1 MRGFLVFLVYLI
13 IEISVAIW
21 LASMI
26 GWLLVIGLTIA
37 GFVLGVIVIQ
47 NAGLR
52 AAQSL
57 RQASEH
63 QQQAD
68 GAEVGDSGIK
78 FVAGTLIGTPGFV
91 TDALGLILLI
101 PPIRKLARKG
111 AALWFVRWARGK
123 NMSVVKT
130 TVDGATVTRVVP
142 GDVVV
147 GDVINRQ
154 DASTDSPAPTSPDG
168 STSSDDPRGEIPGS
182 PDAEKPH

>member
-1 MRGFLVFLVYLI
+1 M
-13 IEISVAIW
+13 W

-37 GFVLGVIVIQ
+37 GFVLGIVIIQ
-47 NAGLR
+47 NAGLQ

-57 RQASEH
+57 REASEQ

-68 GAEVGDSGIK
+68 VSEVGDSGIK
-78 FVAGTLIGTPGFV
+78 FVAGALIGTPGFV
-91 TDALGLILLI
+91 TDGLGLILLI
-101 PPIRKLARKG
+101 PPIRKVARKG

-123 NMSVVKT
+123 NMSVIKT
-130 TVDGATVTRVVP
+130 TMDGTTVTRVVP

-154 DASTDSPAPTSPDG
+154 DATPDSDVQPKRSG
-168 STSSDDPRGEIPGS
+168 SDSSDGNRGELPGG
-182 PDAEKPH
+182 PDSRS